1 MKRTILSALLVALT
15 ALGLGACGGDDTAA
29 ETRASATATEA
40 PAVEVSDPWARASA
54 KMQNAGALYMT
65 LKSGGGDTLT
75 GVSVPASVAAEA
87 QLHETKMSDSSTSE
101 GMDTHGDTHGAVA
114 EMKEV
119 HSLEL
124 PAGES
129 MALKPGGHHIML
141 MKLSGPLEPGDK
153 VPVTLAFEK
162 AGPVTVDA
170 VVREG

>member
-1 MKRTILSALLVALT
+1 MKRTILSVLLVALT
-15 ALGLGACGGDDTAA
+15 ALGLGACGGDDTAV
-29 ETRASATATEA
+29 ETQASAATTAA
-40 PAVEVSDPWARASA
+40 PAVDVADPWARASA
-54 KMQNAGALYMT
+54 KMQDAGAVYMT

-87 QLHETKMSDSSTSE
+87 QLHETKMSDGSN
-101 GMDTHGDTHGAVA
+101 THGDTHGAVA
-114 EMKEV
+114 EMTEV

-129 MALKPGGHHIML
+129 VALKPGGHHIML
-141 MKLSGPLEPGDK
+141 MKLGGPLEAGDK

-162 AGPVTVDA
+162 AGSVTVDA